1 MKLSIHKLFI
11 YLCLLLMM
19 IILPTACSK
28 EEAKGTAG
36 TSTVQ
41 NNTEN
46 ENVTPGTQAPAKNQ
60 LNSGQDAAAGSKD
73 NSGNTSDVS
82 TSGENSDSTDMNVSK
97 SANHT
102 DADTT
107 STTTSTTKDSSVSE
121 KDTSASDKGTIVSD
135 NGISSSDKGSSA
147 SDKVTSAS
155 DKGTSGSDK
164 VTSASDKGTSVSQK
178 DTSASTSKDTA
189 ATSSKSN
196 DTPNSTQPASTD
208 NKAKDNSTRANTSS
222 HKKIIAIDAGHQ
234 SKGNYDVE
242 PIGPGATTMKTKVSS
257 GTQGT
262 FTHVAEYKLNL
273 AVAKKVKT
281 ELINRGYEVVMIRE
295 KNDVNLSNKERAE
308 IANKS
313 GADLFIRIHADGSTN
328 SAVNGVSTLY
338 PSKKNPYV
346 SQLSADSHSLAK
358 FIVDSICDSTGA
370 KNRGPIARDDMSGI
384 NWCTIPVTIIEMGYM
399 TNKTEDKRME
409 TKDYQNKIVQ
419 GICDGIDQ
427 YFK

>member
-121 KDTSASDKGTIVSD
+121 KD
-135 NGISSSDKGSSA
+135 
-147 SDKVTSAS
+147 
-155 DKGTSGSDK
+155 
-164 VTSASDKGTSVSQK
+164 TSASDKGTSVSQK